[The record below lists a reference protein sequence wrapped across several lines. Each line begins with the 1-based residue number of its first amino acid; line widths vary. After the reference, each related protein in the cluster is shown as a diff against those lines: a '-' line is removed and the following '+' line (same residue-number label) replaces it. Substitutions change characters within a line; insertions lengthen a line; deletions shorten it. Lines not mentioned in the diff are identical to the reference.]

1 MRKKYLGIA
10 VLVSIALTIFFAS
23 LFFNIECPKKGEP
36 EDFFASSRLEIGI
49 AEKVALTIVYDNNP
63 YDERLKTA
71 WGFGC
76 YVDVDGVRILFDTGG
91 DPHILLDNMAKLSID
106 VTEIE
111 IVVLS
116 HIHGDHVG
124 GLFGVL
130 ELNSRVKVYL
140 PASFP
145 DDFKRRI
152 KEYECE
158 VIEVKDALKIC
169 NGVATTGELGTA
181 IKEQSLIV
189 ATAKGLV
196 IVTGCAH
203 PGVVNIAKKAK
214 ELTNMEVHLVLG
226 GFHLGGASENMIL
239 SIIEQFKELGVEKVA
254 PCHCSG
260 DRARALFKAEFGK
273 DYVEAGVG
281 SYV

>member
-1 MRKKYLGIA
+1 MRKKCLGIA

-23 LFFNIECPKKGEP
+23 ISPKIKRPKEGES
-36 EDFFASSRLEIGI
+36 EDIIASSRLEIGI

-76 YVDVDGVRILFDTGG
+76 YVDVDEVRILFDTGG
-91 DPHILLDNMAKLSID
+91 DPYILLDNMAKLNID
-106 VTEIE
+106 VKEIE
-111 IVVLS
+111 IIVLS

-130 ELNSRVKVYL
+130 ELNNWVKVYL

-145 DDFKRRI
+145 NDFKRRVRR
-152 KEYECE
+152 YGCE
-158 VIEVKDALKIC
+158 VIEVTDAVKIC

-189 ATAKGLV
+189 AKEKGLV

-203 PGVVNIAKKAK
+203 PGVANIVKKAK
-214 ELTNMEVHLVLG
+214 ELTGMGVYLVLG
-226 GFHLGGASENMIL
+226 GFHLSGASENTIL
-239 SIIEQFKELGVEKVA
+239 SIIEQFRELGVVKVA

-260 DRARALFKAEFGK
+260 DRARALFKEEFGE
-273 DYVEAGVG
+273 DYMEVGAG
-281 SYV
+281 SDP